1 MGFRAPARTLAVGAA
16 YGVIAVLGLVGA
28 GQVTRATLRTD
39 AADTDGRHPAGVTF
53 SGRPGKTRNAA
64 NSRSTVCFS
73 VATGEVIDDVR
84 SRADLAAGMA
94 RAIGVPAMRF
104 GEDYLRAM
112 VSRSGCGTRSI
123 RRLS

>member
-16 YGVIAVLGLVGA
+16 CVAITVLGLVGA

-39 AADTDGRHPAGVTF
+39 VAYTDGRHPAGGTL

-64 NSRSTVCFS
+64 TSRSTVCFW
-73 VATGEVIDDVR
+73 VATGEVIDDVG

-94 RAIGVPAMRF
+94 GAIGVPAMRF

-112 VSRSGCGTRSI
+112 VSRSGRGS
-123 RRLS
+123 